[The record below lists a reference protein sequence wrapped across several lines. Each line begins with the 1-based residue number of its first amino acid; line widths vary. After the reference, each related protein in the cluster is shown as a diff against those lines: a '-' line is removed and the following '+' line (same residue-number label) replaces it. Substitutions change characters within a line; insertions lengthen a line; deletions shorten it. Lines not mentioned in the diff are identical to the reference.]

1 MCIKKKERSDGMIE
15 PKLRFK
21 TDDGSDFPEWN
32 EIKISDAITESK
44 RPIHMKDD
52 DQCQLLTVKRR
63 NEGIVSRGLFCGK
76 NILVKNYYQ
85 VKQGDYIISKRQIV
99 HGANGI
105 VSAEL
110 DGAIVSNEYMVLS
123 NSDVLLMDYLALYS
137 MTKKMYHKFY
147 ISSYGV
153 DIEKMFFNIDDW
165 KKKTI
170 YVPCLEEQKKIVMFL
185 HTIDVVINKQ
195 KAIVALW
202 EKRKKGVMQKLFS
215 QEIRFK
221 ANDGSQFPE
230 WEEKKISECTKFVKD
245 GTHGTHKNVSNG
257 HPLLSAKDIFDNV
270 VHIPNDS
277 RLISDED
284 YNKIFS
290 KYNLQVGDVLITIVG
305 TLGRTALVTDVCKHV
320 AFQRS
325 VGIMRP
331 DKNIIDSSYLKT
343 VCDVAYFQNQLEI
356 KKNKGAQAGVYL
368 GTLSDIAIPVP
379 CLVEQKKIADCLSAL
394 DDVIDNYKET
404 LNAWKE
410 LKKGLLQQMFV

>member
-52 DQCQLLTVKRR
+52 DQYQLLTVKRR

-185 HTIDVVINKQ
+185 HTIDVVIDKQ

-320 AFQRS
+320 AFQRR

>member
-1 MCIKKKERSDGMIE
+1 MIE

-52 DQCQLLTVKRR
+52 DQYQLLTVKRR

-170 YVPCLEEQKKIVMFL
+170 YVPCLEKQKKIVMFL
-185 HTIDVVINKQ
+185 HTIDVVIDKQ

>member
-52 DQCQLLTVKRR
+52 DQYQLLTVKRR
-63 NEGIVSRGLFCGK
+63 IEGIVSRGLFCGK

-185 HTIDVVINKQ
+185 HTIDVVIDKQ

>member
-1 MCIKKKERSDGMIE
+1 MIE

-52 DQCQLLTVKRR
+52 DQYQLLTVKRR

-185 HTIDVVINKQ
+185 HTIDMVIDKQ

>member
-1 MCIKKKERSDGMIE
+1 MIE

-52 DQCQLLTVKRR
+52 DQYQLLTVKRR

-185 HTIDVVINKQ
+185 HTIDVVIDKQ

-215 QEIRFK
+215 QEIKFK

>member
-1 MCIKKKERSDGMIE
+1 MWIKKKERSDGMIE

-52 DQCQLLTVKRR
+52 DQYQLLTVKRR

-185 HTIDVVINKQ
+185 HTIDVVIDKQ

>member
-1 MCIKKKERSDGMIE
+1 MIE

-52 DQCQLLTVKRR
+52 DQYQLLTVKRR

-137 MTKKMYHKFY
+137 MTKKMHHKFY

-185 HTIDVVINKQ
+185 HTIDMVIDKQ

>member
-52 DQCQLLTVKRR
+52 DQYQLLTVKRR

-137 MTKKMYHKFY
+137 MTKKMHHKFY

-185 HTIDVVINKQ
+185 HTIDMVIDKQ

>member
-1 MCIKKKERSDGMIE
+1 MIE

-52 DQCQLLTVKRR
+52 DQYQLLTVKRR

-185 HTIDVVINKQ
+185 HTIDVVIDKQ

-410 LKKGLLQQMFV
+410 LKKGLLQQMSV

>member
-1 MCIKKKERSDGMIE
+1 MIE

-52 DQCQLLTVKRR
+52 DQYQLLTVKRR

-185 HTIDVVINKQ
+185 HTIDVVIDKQ

-305 TLGRTALVTDVCKHV
+305 TVGRTALVTDVCKHV

>member
-1 MCIKKKERSDGMIE
+1 MIE

-52 DQCQLLTVKRR
+52 DQYQLLTVKRR

-185 HTIDVVINKQ
+185 HTIDVVIDKQ

-410 LKKGLLQQMFV
+410 LKKGLLQMFV

>member
-1 MCIKKKERSDGMIE
+1 MIE

-52 DQCQLLTVKRR
+52 DQYQLLTVKRR

-123 NSDVLLMDYLALYS
+123 NSDVLLMDYLALHS

-185 HTIDVVINKQ
+185 HTIDVVIDKQ

>member
-1 MCIKKKERSDGMIE
+1 MIE

-52 DQCQLLTVKRR
+52 DQYQLLTVKRR

-185 HTIDVVINKQ
+185 HTIDVVIDKQ

-410 LKKGLLQQMFV
+410 LKKVYKKCVKSR

>member
-1 MCIKKKERSDGMIE
+1 MIE

-44 RPIHMKDD
+44 RPIYMKDD
-52 DQCQLLTVKRR
+52 DQYQLLTVKRR

-185 HTIDVVINKQ
+185 HTIDMVIDKQ

>member
-1 MCIKKKERSDGMIE
+1 MIE

-52 DQCQLLTVKRR
+52 DQYQLLTVKRR

-185 HTIDVVINKQ
+185 HTIDVVIDKQ

-245 GTHGTHKNVSNG
+245 GTHGTHKNVSNS

>member
-1 MCIKKKERSDGMIE
+1 MIE

-52 DQCQLLTVKRR
+52 DQYQLLTVKRR

-123 NSDVLLMDYLALYS
+123 NSDVLLRDYLALYS
-137 MTKKMYHKFY
+137 MTEKMYHKFY

-185 HTIDVVINKQ
+185 HTIDVVIDKQ

>member
-1 MCIKKKERSDGMIE
+1 MIE

-52 DQCQLLTVKRR
+52 DQYQLLTVKRR
-63 NEGIVSRGLFCGK
+63 NEGIISRGLFCGK

-185 HTIDVVINKQ
+185 HTIDMVIDKQ

>member
-52 DQCQLLTVKRR
+52 DQYQLLTVKRR

-185 HTIDVVINKQ
+185 HTIDVVIDKQ

>member
-44 RPIHMKDD
+44 RPIYMKDD
-52 DQCQLLTVKRR
+52 DQYQLLTVKRR

-185 HTIDVVINKQ
+185 HTIDMVIDKQ

>member
-1 MCIKKKERSDGMIE
+1 MIE

-52 DQCQLLTVKRR
+52 DQYQLLTVKRR

-185 HTIDVVINKQ
+185 HTIDVVIDKQ

-230 WEEKKISECTKFVKD
+230 REEKKISECTKFVKD

>member
-52 DQCQLLTVKRR
+52 DQYQLLTVKRR

-185 HTIDVVINKQ
+185 HTIDVVIDKQ

-368 GTLSDIAIPVP
+368 GTLSDIASPVP

>member
-1 MCIKKKERSDGMIE
+1 MIE

-52 DQCQLLTVKRR
+52 DQYQLLTVKRR

-185 HTIDVVINKQ
+185 HTIDVVIDKQ

-379 CLVEQKKIADCLSAL
+379 CLVEQKKIADSLSAL

>member
-1 MCIKKKERSDGMIE
+1 MIE

-52 DQCQLLTVKRR
+52 DQYQLLTVKRR

-185 HTIDVVINKQ
+185 HTIDMVIDKQ

-270 VHIPNDS
+270 VHIPNGS

-379 CLVEQKKIADCLSAL
+379 CLAEQKKIADCLSAL